1 MDVIRLAPS
10 SDLTALIHVNH
21 HTAPF
26 YLGWKLATH
35 CYHEACDEVMAAFN
49 VYRTVVPKVPLH
61 FLLSEG
67 SKHWIRDDRISGA
80 LLWSYNL
87 NLLAEVV
94 AATHCNQLHV
104 ECAAPA
110 EFLQECRYR
119 FSLHLIGWQTEKAVH
134 NSEGWIWRLRISLW
148 SLKNS
153 IVQGIGNTKRI
164 YANACGRR
172 LTPQFT
178 STNLTNQVLGCSPK
192 PHSSVQKSTVFL
204 GIQGFTTH
212 RFGDLAR
219 VLGNNN
225 ILIPFYPH
233 DNLDTSVQEAA
244 SFPSVYRLIDNKSF
258 MLCIAQALYLLG
270 VQSLSLWS
278 FKKKFPSFAQFFRQ
292 EYKDILLVCLH
303 LLGLRQTFSS
313 RKPAVV
319 ITQGS
324 YNGPHTKR
332 VLYAAYMSKVKTILI
347 EQKVV
352 LQNQFAYQVAAADS
366 VSGMPD
372 IYIVAHHASKETLVS
387 WGVDPIKIKVGYRGP
402 ILNVEKT
409 KLDTNPNLIEQEC
422 KRIVFERGNAHSL
435 LILLSDSEKVN
446 LNILAYI
453 KNLETENFI
462 LLIRE
467 HPNVPLC
474 SQSKA
479 LAALDQLS
487 WFNCSSWPWSNLNSF
502 DSVIAIAAHSSAGLE
517 AIEYGAVLIWIPF
530 CTDLSVTYASM
541 INSVGEICATEEEL
555 RDLVA
560 SLEEI
565 DVCFSVRNSQLA
577 KLRKMKLSPSGD
589 LVTCT
594 NKSINKLIASAA
606 KY

>member
-26 YLGWKLATH
+26 YLGWRLATH
-35 CYHEACDEVMAAFN
+35 CYHEACEELMAAFN
-49 VYRTVVPKVPLH
+49 LYRTIVPKVPLH
-61 FLLSEG
+61 LLLSEG

-94 AATHCNQLHV
+94 AVTQCEQLNV
-104 ECAAPA
+104 ECVAPA

-119 FSLHLIGWQTEKAVH
+119 FSLRLIGCQTKQAVH
-134 NSEGWIWRLRISLW
+134 HSEGWILRPRIGLRSL
-148 SLKNS
+148 NNT
-153 IVQGIGNTKRI
+153 IRQDIANTKRI
-164 YANACGRR
+164 YANVCFRR
-172 LTPQFT
+172 LNPQFT
-178 STNLTNQVLGCSPK
+178 STNLLNRVLERSPK
-192 PHSSVQKSTVFL
+192 SHSSDSKPTVFL

-219 VLGNNN
+219 VLDSDGT
-225 ILIPFYPH
+225 LIPFYPH
-233 DNLDTSVQEAA
+233 EDLDTSVQEAA

-258 MLCIAQALYLLG
+258 MLCVAQALYLLG
-270 VQSLSLWS
+270 VQSLSLWLLR
-278 FKKKFPSFAQFFRQ
+278 KRFPSFARFFRQ
-292 EYKDILLVCLH
+292 GYKDILLVCLH
-303 LLGLRQTFSS
+303 LLGLRQTFCS

-332 VLYAAYMSKVKTILI
+332 ILHAAYISNVKTILI
-347 EQKVV
+347 EQKIV
-352 LQNQFAYQVAAADS
+352 LPNQFAYQVAADDS
-366 VSGMPD
+366 ISGMPD
-372 IYIVAHHASKETLVS
+372 IYIVAHHASQNTIVS
-387 WGVDPIKIKVGYRGP
+387 WGVDPVKIKVGYRGP
-402 ILNVEKT
+402 TLNVEKT
-409 KLDTNPNLIEQEC
+409 NLDTNPYLIEQDC
-422 KRIVFERGNAHSL
+422 KRIIFERGNAHCL

-446 LNILAYI
+446 LNILDYI
-453 KNLETENFI
+453 KTLDMENFI

-467 HPNVPLC
+467 HPNVPLS
-474 SQSKA
+474 SQPTA
-479 LAALDQLS
+479 LAALDLLS
-487 WFNCSSWPWSNLNSF
+487 WLNCTSWPWSILNSF

-517 AIEYGAVLIWIPF
+517 AIAYGAVLIWIPF

-541 INSVGEICATEEEL
+541 INSVGEICATDDEL

-565 DVCFSVRNSQLA
+565 DVFFSVRNSQLA
-577 KLRKMKLSPSGD
+577 KLRAMKLSPSGD
-589 LVTCT
+589 LITCT
-594 NKSINKLIASAA
+594 NESIDKLIASAS
-606 KY
+606 K